1 MTTTTSTPVVKV
13 HTSES
18 IKALLETS
26 SKAVEK
32 GILVIY
38 DRQTQDEKTTEST
51 NHQNGVGFSGADAEI
66 LSSFAAQIL
75 RKQSRGIELGKC
87 LSEKQ
92 MAIAKKKI
100 ARYSRQLAEVANE
113 KLGLTSKEAIK
124 EALKAAKVAEAPKV
138 EVKAE
143 KAPEVKASL
152 GYWIMTPS
160 KGWKASSEAEAQAY
174 LSSLQV
180 EISRRGHSGKVAS
193 FKAISEMVDGDFSI
207 NYQGQLLQ
215 AMEAGIVP
223 DSTEWAIKVARTQFK
238 KIGMTEAQIEVEIK
252 RIIRVAA
259 EKEAAKKAEESLNLE
274 REMWEMEAQG
284 DREGTIR
291 DEKAKFEAR
300 KAMETSGPPSIAS
313 SDFKSAKAKITDWLL
328 KS

>member
-1 MTTTTSTPVVKV
+1 MTTITTSPVVKV

-38 DRQTQDEKTTEST
+38 DRQTQDEKSTEST
-51 NHQNGVGFSGADAEI
+51 NHQNGVGFSGVDAEI

-75 RKQSRGIELGKC
+75 RKQGRGQALGTC

-113 KLGLTSKEAIK
+113 KLGLTSKESIK

-143 KAPEVKASL
+143 EVKV
-152 GYWIMTPS
+152 YWLLRGH
-160 KGWKASSEAEAQAY
+160 KGWSQLTPRQAQNWTLA
-174 LSSLQV
+174 LETEV
-180 EISRRGHSGKVAS
+180 DRRGHLGKVGLKS
-193 FKAISEMVDGDFSI
+193 FEALKNEDFQL
-207 NYQGQLLQ
+207 NYAGELLQ
-215 AMEAGIVP
+215 VMAEGLTP
-223 DSTEWAIKVARTQFK
+223 DTWEWAAKIARRELVR
-238 KIGMTEAQIEVEIK
+238 IGMTEKDIDARLEVLKAKHE
-252 RIIRVAA
+252 A
-259 EKEAAKKAEESLNLE
+259 EEAAKAKMAEGVNLE

-300 KAMETSGPPSIAS
+300 KALETSTSEAPSLAN